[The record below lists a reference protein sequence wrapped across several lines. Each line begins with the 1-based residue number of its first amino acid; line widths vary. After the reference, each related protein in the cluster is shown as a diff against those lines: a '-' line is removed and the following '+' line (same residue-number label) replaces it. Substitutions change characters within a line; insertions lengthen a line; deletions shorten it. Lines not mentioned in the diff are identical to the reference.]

1 MLAERIGGL
10 RFTGPAFC
18 VLLIGLSYRRCPIR
32 LATLATFPS
41 RGRLNRSGEAAT
53 FISNSSFGANFHPQS
68 RDAPSHVLTLN
79 PLFPKEATMNSILY
93 LTIFLGV
100 MSAMAP
106 LSTDMYL
113 PSLPEISSAFDI
125 STSMTQ
131 LTLTMTMVGMA
142 VGQILGGPV
151 SDRLGRKVPLLMM
164 VNGLAPIAAP
174 VAGAQVL
181 RFTDWHGIFIFLV
194 GIGLVQMGLTMHFKE
209 TLKKGERV
217 RSFTEGFA
225 AFAVL
230 VRNRYFFGQCLLQC
244 FYFGAF
250 FSYIAGSVFL
260 FQNIYGVSPQ
270 VYSYIFGGIGLGLML
285 MGVLP
290 AKMAG
295 AVAEITFLKAALIV
309 PFVMSLF
316 FLAGIV
322 LDAPIG
328 YTLPVLFLTI
338 VPLSVM
344 GAASTSLSLSR
355 CGKNAGSASAL
366 LGFFNMILGGALMPL
381 TGIAGDHSAL
391 PMGIIMALCYALSLA
406 LVRSEK
412 CEVLARRV

>member
-1 MLAERIGGL
+1 MQGL
-10 RFTGPAFC
+10 SGAFGIVIARAVARDVVEGPALMQF
-18 VLLIGLSYRRCPIR
+18 
-32 LATLATFPS
+32 
-41 RGRLNRSGEAAT
+41 
-53 FISNSSFGANFHPQS
+53 
-68 RDAPSHVLTLN
+68 
-79 PLFPKEATMNSILY
+79 
-93 LTIFLGV
+93 
-100 MSAMAP
+100 
-106 LSTDMYL
+106 
-113 PSLPEISSAFDI
+113 
-125 STSMTQ
+125 MT
-131 LTLTMTMVGMA
+131 
-142 VGQILGGPV
+142 
-151 SDRLGRKVPLLMM
+151 LLMM

-391 PMGIIMALCYALSLA
+391 PMGIIMALCYALSLIVFRTMIWPA
-406 LVRSEK
+406 HK
-412 CEVLARRV
+412 K

>member
-1 MLAERIGGL
+1 
-10 RFTGPAFC
+10 
-18 VLLIGLSYRRCPIR
+18 
-32 LATLATFPS
+32 
-41 RGRLNRSGEAAT
+41 
-53 FISNSSFGANFHPQS
+53 
-68 RDAPSHVLTLN
+68 
-79 PLFPKEATMNSILY
+79 MNNMLY

-100 MSAMAP
+100 MTAMAP

-151 SDRLGRKVPLLMM
+151 SDRLGRKVPLLIGMAGFTLASLGCACTEEIHFFLAFRFLQGLSGAFGIVIARAVARDVVEGPALMQFMALLMM

-181 RFTDWHGIFIFLV
+181 RFTDWHGVFIFLV
-194 GIGLVQMGLTMHFKE
+194 VVGLVQMGLTMHFKE
-209 TLKKGERV
+209 TLKKGARV

-295 AVAEITFLKAALIV
+295 VGGRGDHLSQGIARGAFRDVGLFPCGHCTWCANRLHVPCAFLDRHPALTHGGV
-309 PFVMSLF
+309 VDFA
-316 FLAGIV
+316 LA
-322 LDAPIG
+322 
-328 YTLPVLFLTI
+328 
-338 VPLSVM
+338 VPLRKECGERV
-344 GAASTSLSLSR
+344 GAFGLFQYDPGRRADAAHRDSGR
-355 CGKNAGSASAL
+355 
-366 LGFFNMILGGALMPL
+366 PL
-381 TGIAGDHSAL
+381 RTPDGDHHGSL
-391 PMGIIMALCYALSLA
+391 LCS
-406 LVRSEK
+406 
-412 CEVLARRV
+412 LARRFPSDDLAGA

>member
-1 MLAERIGGL
+1 
-10 RFTGPAFC
+10 
-18 VLLIGLSYRRCPIR
+18 
-32 LATLATFPS
+32 
-41 RGRLNRSGEAAT
+41 
-53 FISNSSFGANFHPQS
+53 
-68 RDAPSHVLTLN
+68 
-79 PLFPKEATMNSILY
+79 MNNMLY

-100 MSAMAP
+100 MTAMAP

-113 PSLPEISSAFDI
+113 PSLPEIASDFHI

-131 LTLTMTMVGMA
+131 STLTMTMVGMA
-142 VGQILGGPV
+142 VGQVLGGPV
-151 SDRLGRKVPLLMM
+151 SDRLGRKVPLLIGMMGFTLASLGCAWTEEIHLFLAFRFLQGLSGAFGIVIARAVARDVVEGPALMQFMALLMM

-270 VYSYIFGGIGLGLML
+270 TYSYVFGGIGLGLML

-295 AVAEITFLKAALIV
+295 AVEEITFLKVSLVV

-322 LDAPIG
+322 LGAPIG
-328 YTLPVLFLTI
+328 YTLPVLFFTI
-338 VPLSVM
+338 IPLSLM
-344 GAASTSLSLSR
+344 GASSTSLSLSR

-381 TGIAGDHSAL
+381 TGGAGDHSAL
-391 PMGIIMALCYALSLA
+391 PMGIIMVLCYALSLVVFR
-406 LVRSEK
+406 LMIWPEHK
-412 CEVLARRV
+412 K

>member
-1 MLAERIGGL
+1 
-10 RFTGPAFC
+10 
-18 VLLIGLSYRRCPIR
+18 
-32 LATLATFPS
+32 
-41 RGRLNRSGEAAT
+41 
-53 FISNSSFGANFHPQS
+53 
-68 RDAPSHVLTLN
+68 
-79 PLFPKEATMNSILY
+79 MNNMLY

-100 MSAMAP
+100 MTAMAP

-113 PSLPEISSAFDI
+113 PSLPEIASDFHI

-131 LTLTMTMVGMA
+131 ATLTMTMVGMA
-142 VGQILGGPV
+142 VGQVLGGPV
-151 SDRLGRKVPLLMM
+151 SDRLGRKVPLLIGMMGFTLASLGCAWTEEIHLFLAFRFLQGLSGAFGIVIARAVARDVVEGPALMQFMALLMM

-194 GIGLVQMGLTMHFKE
+194 GIGLVQMGFTMHFKE
-209 TLKKGERV
+209 TLKKEERV
-217 RSFTEGFA
+217 RSFTEGFV

-270 VYSYIFGGIGLGLML
+270 TYSYVFGGIGLGLML

-295 AVAEITFLKAALIV
+295 AVEEITFLKVSLVV

-322 LDAPIG
+322 LGAPIG
-328 YTLPVLFLTI
+328 YTFLVLFFTVI
-338 VPLSVM
+338 PLSLM
-344 GAASTSLSLSR
+344 GASSTSLSLSR

-381 TGIAGDHSAL
+381 TGVAGDHSAL
-391 PMGIIMALCYALSLA
+391 PMGIIMVLCYALSLVVFR
-406 LVRSEK
+406 LMIWPEHK
-412 CEVLARRV
+412 K

>member
-1 MLAERIGGL
+1 
-10 RFTGPAFC
+10 
-18 VLLIGLSYRRCPIR
+18 
-32 LATLATFPS
+32 
-41 RGRLNRSGEAAT
+41 
-53 FISNSSFGANFHPQS
+53 
-68 RDAPSHVLTLN
+68 
-79 PLFPKEATMNSILY
+79 MNNMLY

-100 MSAMAP
+100 MTAMAP

-151 SDRLGRKVPLLMM
+151 SDRLGRKVPLLIGMAGFTLASLGCAWTEEIHFFLAFRFLQGLSGAFGIVIARAVARDVVEGPALMQFMALLMM

-181 RFTDWHGIFIFLV
+181 RFTDWHGVFIFLV
-194 GIGLVQMGLTMHFKE
+194 GVGLVQMGLTMHFKE
-209 TLKKGERV
+209 TLKKGARV

-322 LDAPIG
+322 LGASIW

-391 PMGIIMALCYALSLA
+391 PMGIIMVLCYALSLVVFRTMIWPA
-406 LVRSEK
+406 HK
-412 CEVLARRV
+412 K

>member
-1 MLAERIGGL
+1 
-10 RFTGPAFC
+10 
-18 VLLIGLSYRRCPIR
+18 
-32 LATLATFPS
+32 
-41 RGRLNRSGEAAT
+41 
-53 FISNSSFGANFHPQS
+53 
-68 RDAPSHVLTLN
+68 
-79 PLFPKEATMNSILY
+79 MNSILY

-151 SDRLGRKVPLLMM
+151 SDRLGRKVPLLIGMAGFTLASLGCACTEEIHFFLAFRFLQGLSGAFGIVIARAVARDVVEGPALMQFMALLMM

-181 RFTDWHGIFIFLV
+181 CFTDWHGIFIFLV

-309 PFVMSLF
+309 PFMMSLF

-344 GAASTSLSLSR
+344 GRRRLRSRFPAAGR
-355 CGKNAGSASAL
+355 MRG
-366 LGFFNMILGGALMPL
+366 
-381 TGIAGDHSAL
+381 
-391 PMGIIMALCYALSLA
+391 
-406 LVRSEK
+406 
-412 CEVLARRV
+412 ARRRFWAFSI